1 MDYQSI
7 SISGEKII
15 LSSGTQ
21 VEMYNFNGRLKFRGD
36 CLEGTVKN
44 LFQMSRNRYLLI
56 SDEGVHMIRLA
67 W

>member
-1 MDYQSI
+1 
-7 SISGEKII
+7 
-15 LSSGTQ
+15 
-21 VEMYNFNGRLKFRGD
+21 MYNFNGRLKFRGD
-36 CLEGTVKN
+36 FLEGTVKN